1 MEMPRGYALERT
13 RNIGIMAHIDAGKTT
28 TTERMLYYTGK
39 LYRMGEV
46 DEGTATMDWMELEK
60 KRGITI
66 TSAAITCIWRDH
78 RINIIDT
85 PGHVDFTVEV
95 ERSLRVLDG
104 AIGIFCA
111 VGGVEPQSETV
122 WRQADRYRVPRLA
135 FINKMDRVGTD
146 FFSCIDAMAERLGAN
161 AIPIQLPLGREE
173 AFRGVI
179 DLVKMKAIVFRDET
193 LGADFS
199 EEEIPGELKE
209 EAKDFHS
216 KLIEKLAEVDEG
228 IMAHFIDDRKPSP
241 QEIKDALRRQ
251 TISGKMVPVLCG
263 AAIKNKGI
271 QPLLDAIVDYLPSP
285 LDVPPIRGENPR
297 SGKDEERLSSDEE
310 PFSALAFKIAADPY
324 VGKLIFF
331 RVYSGH
337 LATGSY
343 AYNSTKDRRER
354 IVRLLEMHANK
365 REEISEVYAGDIV
378 AAVGLKGV
386 TTGDTL
392 CDPKRPII
400 LESMHFPEPVISMAI
415 EPKTKK
421 DQDKLSQALARLS
434 EEDPTFKVGTDQ
446 ETGQLIISGMGEL
459 HLEILRDRMVREFM
473 VQANVGAP
481 QVAYKE
487 TITKLVKSEGKFIK
501 QTGGRGQYGHVW
513 LELEPTMSGEG
524 FEFVDNIVGGKIPK
538 EFIPAVK
545 DGVMEAAR
553 SGTLAGY
560 PVVDVRVILYD
571 GSYHE
576 VDSSELAFKTA
587 GGMAF
592 NEGIRRAQPTLLE
605 PIMDVEV
612 VVPQEYMGDVV
623 GDLNSRR
630 AKIESMKQ
638 RLNDKIIKGYVPLS
652 EMFGYVTALRSLTKG
667 RATYTMEPSHYREVP
682 KHIAEKLV
690 GK

>member
-1 MEMPRGYALERT
+1 MEMPREYPLEKT

-66 TSAAITCIWRDH
+66 TSAATTCIWRDH

-228 IMAHFIDDRKPSP
+228 IMAHFIDDRKPSS
-241 QEIKDALRRQ
+241 QEIKNALRRQ
-251 TISGKMVPVLCG
+251 TIGGKMVPVLCG

-459 HLEILRDRMVREFM
+459 HLEVLKDRMVREFK

-545 DGVMEAAR
+545 EGVMEAAR

-592 NEGIRRAQPTLLE
+592 NEGMRRAQPTLLE

-612 VVPQEYMGDVV
+612 VTPQEYMGDVV

-667 RATYTMEPSHYREVP
+667 RATYTMEPSHYRKVP
-682 KHIAEKLV
+682 KHIAEKLT
-690 GK
+690 GA

>member
-66 TSAAITCIWRDH
+66 TSASITCIWRDH

-135 FINKMDRVGTD
+135 FVNKMDRVGTD

-209 EAKDFHS
+209 EAKHFHS

-228 IMAHFIDDRKPSP
+228 IMAHFIDDRKPSL
-241 QEIKDALRRQ
+241 QEIKNAIRRQ
-251 TISGKMVPVLCG
+251 TIGGKMVPVLCG

-434 EEDPTFKVGTDQ
+434 EEDPTFKVSTDQ

-459 HLEILRDRMVREFM
+459 HLEVLKDRMLREFK

-487 TITKLVKSEGKFIK
+487 TITKLVKSEGRFIK

-513 LELEPTMSGEG
+513 LELGPTASGEG

-545 DGVMEAAR
+545 EGVMEAAR

-587 GGMAF
+587 GVMAF
-592 NEGIRRAQPTLLE
+592 NEGMRRAQPTLLE

-612 VVPQEYMGDVV
+612 VTPQEYMGDVV

-638 RLNDKIIKGYVPLS
+638 RLNDKIVKGYVPLS
-652 EMFGYVTALRSLTKG
+652 EMVGYVTALRSLTKG
-667 RATYTMEPSHYREVP
+667 RATYTMEPSHYRKVP